1 MIGHTSTYCAPWNM
15 TLSSLSDFSG
25 NILNGILSVDSYKF
39 SNLITYSNGEGW
51 GGIIPEMTDSMST
64 GYPKYVSGT
73 EYLPVGALQTDGYMV
88 PGQGYW
94 IFMKDDGTY
103 ASIES
108 VYNLN
113 ILQDTYSGNEMS

>member
-1 MIGHTSTYCAPWNM
+1 
-15 TLSSLSDFSG
+15 
-25 NILNGILSVDSYKF
+25 
-39 SNLITYSNGEGW
+39 
-51 GGIIPEMTDSMST
+51 
-64 GYPKYVSGT
+64 
-73 EYLPVGALQTDGYMV
+73 MV

-113 ILQDTYSGNEMS
+113 ILQDTYSGNEMP